1 MICLRCLFAR
11 WVRCLDLAIVEF
23 EYENLLGVQQM
34 KSRGA
39 EFEGAQVVSDA
50 RKSLHVRAGV
60 LIWR

>member
-11 WVRCLDLAIVEF
+11 WVRCLDLVIVEF
-23 EYENLLGVQQM
+23 EYEILLGVQQM

-39 EFEGAQVVSDA
+39 ERYRDRGRIGVAEG
-50 RKSLHVRAGV
+50 LHMRAGV